1 MDGKTALH
9 WTANNQDASSARVL
23 QELAPL
29 SVNLRDNEGR
39 TALHLAV
46 VVGNRPV
53 AETLVRER
61 VCVCVCVGGGGG
73 GGGGVLHAYFRE

>member
-1 MDGKTALH
+1 MTHTQGADIAVTDMDGKTALH
-9 WTANNQDASSARVL
+9 WTANNHDPSSARAL
-23 QELAPL
+23 LELAPL

-53 AETLVRER
+53 AEALVRE
-61 VCVCVCVGGGGG
+61 CV
-73 GGGGVLHAYFRE
+73 